1 MGCCDSNELTFDKPT
16 SRKRMAK
23 LLNSMSEEEIRARVE
38 ELWAENKLESE
49 QSMTLQMAQPFIT
62 EYIKEVKGIQ
72 KVEFGLIMQI
82 FNEIDGD
89 GNQALDQQEMFDF
102 IKNQEF
108 KDSNI
113 PQATIKRQKSL
124 V

>member
-1 MGCCDSNELTFDKPT
+1 MGCCNSSEHTFDKPT